1 LELMSNS
8 NWKKSIKKGIR
19 KVAPP
24 ILVDLYVNRKMG
36 HSLVGGFSSWEE
48 AEKKATGYDSN
59 SIFERAKKAALA
71 VKNGAAVYERDTV
84 LFFQPNYSNA
94 VLTGLLRSL
103 IKNDGQ
109 IKLLDFG
116 GALGSTFFNFS
127 PLIQEVKNL
136 IWGVIEQ
143 PHFVK
148 FGKENLETNH
158 LRFFEKISDF
168 KSEVGEANT
177 ILISGSLQFIR
188 DYQRILDPILA
199 MKPEIVIIDRLPFM
213 RDRNAPSRVF
223 IQQVSEQIY
232 PASYT
237 CWAFNKLEI
246 LSQFSRDYKVV
257 LETVCY
263 EVAHK
268 EVEYLGIV
276 LERK

>member
-1 LELMSNS
+1 MSNS
-8 NWKKSIKKGIR
+8 NWKKNLKKGIR
-19 KVAPP
+19 KIAPP

-36 HSLVGGFSSWEE
+36 HSLVGGFPSWEE
-48 AEKKATGYDSN
+48 ADKNATGYDSD

-84 LFFQPNYSNA
+84 LFFQPSYSNS
-94 VLTGLLRSL
+94 VLAGLLRSL
-103 IKNDGQ
+103 IKNQHQ

-116 GALGSTFFNFS
+116 GALGSTYFNFLS
-127 PLIQEVKNL
+127 LIRDVGL
-136 IWGVIEQ
+136 LTWGVIEQ

-148 FGKENLETNH
+148 FGKENLETKQ
-158 LRFFEKISDF
+158 LRFFESIDDF
-168 KSEVGEANT
+168 NNEVGVANT

-188 DYQRILDPILA
+188 DYQKILDPILE
-199 MKPEIVIIDRLPFM
+199 MKPSIVIIDRLPFM
-213 RDRNAPSRVF
+213 RDRNASTKVF
-223 IQQVSEQIY
+223 IQKVSEQIY

-237 CWAFNKLEI
+237 CWAFNKTEI
-246 LSQFSRDYKVV
+246 LSQFSHNYNVV
-257 LETVCY
+257 LETVCH